1 MQKKRLLYIVNDLPF
16 FLSHRLALAKAA
28 SKEGFEVHIATPQGT
43 PDLESIDAAFTFHT
57 IPLSRKGKNPVKE
70 LFTIIAIHRLL
81 QKLKPDMLTLASI
94 KPVLYGGLMARLL
107 KVPAVVV
114 MVSGLGAVFVDERL
128 LGRIFLKG
136 IKKAYRFAL
145 RHKNLKVIFQNEDDR
160 QVLLKAAKLPITQTR
175 VIKGSGV
182 DVNKY
187 TVIPENKS
195 KIVVMMVAR
204 LLKDKGVMEYVAA
217 AKKLKTEGVVA
228 QFLLIGDSDYENPAF
243 IEDKYLDQFREEAY
257 VELLGYREDIPQ
269 LMAQANIV
277 VLPSYREGLSNVL
290 IQAASCARAVVT
302 TDVPGCRDA
311 ILHNQTGLLVP
322 VKDVNALST
331 AIKWLIE
338 NPDERE
344 KFGKKG
350 RELAEAEFAIE
361 KIVAAQMQVYRELVS
376 VQ

>member
-1 MQKKRLLYIVNDLPF
+1 MQNKRLLYIVNDLPF

-43 PDLESIDAAFTFHT
+43 PDLESMDAAFTFHT

-94 KPVLYGGLMARLL
+94 KPVLYGGLMARIS
-107 KVPAVVV
+107 KVPSVVV

-136 IKKAYRFAL
+136 IKKAYQFAL

-160 QVLLKAAKLPITQTR
+160 QVLLKAAKLPIAQTK

-187 TVIPENKS
+187 TVVPENKS
-195 KIVVMMVAR
+195 QVVVMMVAR

-228 QFLLIGDSDYENPAF
+228 QFLLIGDSDHENPAF

-277 VLPSYREGLSNVL
+277 VLPSYREGLPNVL
-290 IQAASCARAVVT
+290 IEAASCARAVVT

-311 ILHNQTGLLVP
+311 ISHKQTGLLVP
-322 VKDVNALST
+322 VKDVNALSA
-331 AIKWLIE
+331 AIRWLIE

-361 KIVAAQMQVYRELVS
+361 KIVAAQVQVYRELAS
-376 VQ
+376 I